1 LPDPTQEATLLER
14 VAGGDAA
21 AVRLLLD
28 RYRGMVWKMA
38 RRRFEP
44 SEAEDVVQE
53 VFVSLWK
60 SAVRFDRGQ
69 SAEST
74 FVTTI
79 ARRRMADFARRRS
92 RRPETEL
99 DDATEP
105 AEPAAPDPLE
115 QAEQVSSALAAVA
128 TLKPVPRA
136 LLRMAIVDGLTHDEI
151 ASATRLPLGT
161 VKSHV
166 RRGLERVR
174 AQLAGPPTSPPRPE
188 DRPEDRPNE

>member
-1 LPDPTQEATLLER
+1 VPDSTQEANLLER
-14 VAGGDAA
+14 VARGDAA

-60 SAVRFDRGQ
+60 AAARFDRGQ

-79 ARRRMADFARRRS
+79 ARRRIVDFARRRPQ
-92 RRPETEL
+92 RPAAEL
-99 DDATEP
+99 DEVDEP
-105 AEPAAPDPLE
+105 VDPAPPDPLE
-115 QAEQVSSALAAVA
+115 QAERVTSALAAVA

-174 AQLAGPPTSPPRPE
+174 AQLTGPIPKQPRPK
-188 DRPEDRPNE
+188 DRPDV